1 GALSLADDTL
11 QTAKAEGGVAPEVP
25 LLERVRAEALWS
37 LGKVEAAGRALI
49 TSVDAARSRAAEYE
63 LALALDV
70 LVRMPELRAY
80 FENVDALLAE
90 RADVFERLG
99 VVVVTL

>member
-1 GALSLADDTL
+1 
-11 QTAKAEGGVAPEVP
+11 
-25 LLERVRAEALWS
+25 
-37 LGKVEAAGRALI
+37 
-49 TSVDAARSRAAEYE
+49 
-63 LALALDV
+63 
-70 LVRMPELRAY
+70 MPELRAY